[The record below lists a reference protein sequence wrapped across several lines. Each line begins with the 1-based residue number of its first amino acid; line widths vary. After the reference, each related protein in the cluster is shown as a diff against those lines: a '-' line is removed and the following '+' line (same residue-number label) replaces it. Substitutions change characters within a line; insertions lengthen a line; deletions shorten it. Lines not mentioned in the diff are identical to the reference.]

1 MDMQHQKKKP
11 DKPHR
16 HALANFID
24 QVISAATVGP
34 DIKTKHS
41 AIRCWKK
48 PNHRRCT
55 GRIIVGIIATG
66 EIEWKCPEC
75 GCTGTI
81 SNWKGIW
88 PDLSELRK
96 DDPPPY
102 YEIIFLPQDF
112 DYLVKCLAQNP
123 EYDDIV
129 YAAVWDG
136 ENSILRSNVS
146 EIKELSLLLSE
157 LFKTELNPQK
167 RRTLRWI
174 SQMLENIDGHRS
186 AN

>member
-1 MDMQHQKKKP
+1 MDMPRQKKKP
-11 DKPHR
+11 AEPHR

-24 QVISAATVGP
+24 QVISAATVGTEMT
-34 DIKTKHS
+34 TKHS

-48 PNHRRCT
+48 PNRRRCA
-55 GRIIVGIIATG
+55 GRIIVGITASG

-81 SNWKGIW
+81 SNWKGSW

-96 DDPPPY
+96 EDLPPY
-102 YEIIFLPQDF
+102 YEIIFVPQDF
-112 DYLVKCLAQNP
+112 DYLVKCLGQNP

-136 ENSILRSNVS
+136 ENVILRSNVS
-146 EIKELSLLLSE
+146 EIKELSRLLSE
-157 LFKTELNPQK
+157 LFKVELNLQK
-167 RRTLRWI
+167 RRTLRRV
-174 SQMLENIDGHRS
+174 SQMIENIDIQWS